1 MLSVL
6 KRVAP
11 LLIVTIFIISSNN
24 AIAQRWE
31 IGGLLGGT
39 NYLGDISK
47 EPTLSKTHIGI
58 NLWGRYNISRHFS
71 YRFGAAFGQISGADS
86 LQPATELRGL
96 TFKSN
101 IWELTNIIEF
111 HFRAFGLSHPHNKKS
126 SFYEFTRINAFYF
139 NPKAKFNNTWV
150 SLQPLATEGQNLNGG
165 KGKYSRV
172 SVSIPIGAGYKFK
185 FSPKWILGF
194 EVGYRKTYTDYLDD
208 VSGNYPDLVE
218 LRTTNG
224 AAAAVLSDPSSIN
237 AGAGE
242 IRSAKND
249 MRGDPHLKDWYVF
262 AGITLTYRI
271 EPIYCAFPPKT
282 RRFNNVD

>member
-6 KRVAP
+6 KKAVQ
-11 LLIVTIFIISSNN
+11 LLIVIIYITSSNN
-24 AIAQRWE
+24 VTAQRWE

-47 EPTLSKTHIGI
+47 EPTISKTHIGI

-71 YRFGAAFGQISGADS
+71 YRFGVGFGQISGADS

-96 TFKSN
+96 SFKSN

-111 HFRAFGLSHPHNKKS
+111 HFRPFGLSHPQNKKS
-126 SFYEFTRINAFYF
+126 SFYVFTGINAFYF
-139 NPKAKFNNTWV
+139 NPKAHYQGNWV
-150 SLQPLATEGQNLNGG
+150 ELQPLATEGQNLDGG
-165 KGKYSRV
+165 KGKYSRI
-172 SVSIPIGAGYKFK
+172 SVSIPMGAGYKFK
-185 FSPKWILGF
+185 FSRKWILGF

-218 LRTTNG
+218 LNKVNG
-224 AAAAVLSDPSSIN
+224 PTAVALSDPSSVN
-237 AGAGE
+237 AGVGE

-249 MRGDPHLKDWYVF
+249 MRGDSHLKDWYVF

-271 EPIYCAFPPKT
+271 EPIYCAFPPRT
-282 RRFNNVD
+282 RRFHNVD